1 MNKKF
6 FLVCIVMVMVIA
18 LIAGCSPPQVTEPA
32 RPPTPAAPAAPA
44 PAPIPAPIPA
54 PTPATPTTPP
64 QTPQPTVT
72 KPIELRFATPVP
84 ETGGKHIHGHA
95 PWAKRVEEATNGRVK
110 MILYPGGSLAA
121 EKDMFDAVVGGIT
134 DIGWFDAAMAAG
146 RFPLTT
152 GVYSM
157 PGAGIGDATIASWVI
172 WNLYKNTPEIQA
184 EFSDVQVL
192 LLHAF
197 APLAIGTKSAP
208 VRSMDDVK
216 GLKLRCPPGGTAELV
231 DLAGGTVVSMVP
243 KEIYIS
249 LERGI
254 LDGNVMGWEGH
265 GAFRITEIA
274 KHFTPV
280 PAFGGPQFVMAVNKD
295 KWNSLPDDVKEGI
308 LSVSGDEGALLYGR
322 GGDISSQEVIDEI
335 KSFGGQIIQMSPAE
349 EERWN
354 KLAEPLQ
361 TKILGDLK
369 TKGLPAEKT
378 WQEMLR
384 LVKQYKQNPVK

>member
-1 MNKKF
+1 MKKV
-6 FLVCIVMVMVIA
+6 FLIA
-18 LIAGCSPPQVTEPA
+18 LAVTLVSGLILSGC
-32 RPPTPAAPAAPA
+32 AAPA
-44 PAPIPAPIPA
+44 PAPVTTPSA
-54 PTPATPTTPP
+54 PTPTPAPVVVPTPKLAP
-64 QTPQPTVT
+64 T
-72 KPIELRFATPVP
+72 KPVSPASTPVPSKVIELRFATPVP
-84 ETGGKHIHGHA
+84 ETGGKHRHGHG

-110 MILYPGGSLAA
+110 MVIFPGGSLAGS
-121 EKDMFDAVVGGIT
+121 KDMYDAVLGGIT
-134 DIGWFDAAMAAG
+134 DIGWFDAAMAKG
-146 RFPLTT
+146 RFPLITNI
-152 GVYSM
+152 YSM

-172 WNLYKNTPEIQA
+172 WNLYKNTPEIQK
-184 EFSDVQVL
+184 EFSPVKVL
-192 LLHAF
+192 FLHAF
-197 APLAIGTKSAP
+197 APLAIGTKSVP

-231 DLAGGTVVSMVP
+231 DLAKGTVVSMVP

-249 LERGI
+249 MERGI

-265 GAFRITEIA
+265 GAFRITELA
-274 KHFTPV
+274 KYFTPV

-295 KWNSLPDDVKEGI
+295 KWNKLPDDVKEGI

-322 GGDISSQEVIDEI
+322 GGDKSSQEVTDEI
-335 KSFGGQIIQMSPAE
+335 KSFGNQIIQMSPAE

-361 TKILGDLK
+361 NKILGDLK
-369 TKGLPAEKT
+369 TEGLPAEKT